1 MLDLGVRLPTYGP
14 ARSTRAAAEDDL
26 ARARKCESRR
36 AMLDFVR
43 QLSGSRDRAGG
54 VARAARPAAAKA
66 AAEVPARAAAATA
79 KVSPLLTAARERTL
93 SGRPDGARAGP
104 AAAARKR
111 PRPGGPGGARLAAAT
126 AAEKAPAQTL
136 SRCGIRRVAETAA
149 AAARAPSARGEPS
162 AKRARQAPERQ
173 RQEEQEGAPLAAA
186 TAADEAPAAV
196 RPLPGGRREDPP
208 FHGSHQL
215 LDDLEMQLRCAFR
228 DGDLSKAERISAA
241 AREVRGQL
249 MQFGDRASAPPPQQQ
264 SPPRQW
270 QDEMMK
276 DIKKLHDG
284 GDSVDVPQV
293 RIRKDVEGVKPQ
305 KKAHTVWPFK
315 DTPAVSIEGFQQY
328 MVPAR
333 VNEDTF
339 HSRYSLGLRY
349 LFRLLDIDKENYSDI
364 GVVQALYDQGVM
376 AKLTQLPIMDPIY
389 HWTEKMT
396 CALKCLIEFM
406 LVQCED
412 KRLGPARKALTSLRD
427 RQVFEITK
435 ACSRS
440 KKLAGQARKDVDRER
455 LRNYMPIAMARS
467 TLMESMIDLR
477 AVHRIHEGADSMTP
491 FWQRVASVNMAWQ
504 MVMNGT
510 FARSGELSNLYETEV
525 LDSRAAGLEY
535 VVIKRH
541 KTVLQRGKLGRYF
554 TPAMWRAVECYTSLP
569 PLEGSTFTPEN
580 RPFLRP
586 AMAHMK
592 KTCVYDLLKIGGNVF
607 CQNHTFPRTN
617 LQRKWITGA
626 VRKDENVEICKKWV
640 AEYNAH
646 SMSTAENVYWIEDVE
661 EQATR
666 TKTMVTAFFG
676 APVEWPSDDELAK
689 ETVEEAKARL
699 LCKYGRAFK
708 ADAGGLPLKE
718 QRFGP

>member
-1 MLDLGVRLPTYGP
+1 MQLPKMIDIGARCPTKGP
-14 ARSTRAAAEDDL
+14 VRSTKAAAEEDL
-26 ARARKCESRR
+26 ARARRCESRQ

-43 QLSGSRDRAGG
+43 QLSGSRDQANG
-54 VARAARPAAAKA
+54 AAKRL
-66 AAEVPARAAAATA
+66 AEMDAQLADARGRPNPSSSAFSRGGTSASGEG
-79 KVSPLLTAARERTL
+79 KVSPPLT
-93 SGRPDGARAGP
+93 
-104 AAAARKR
+104 R
-111 PRPGGPGGARLAAAT
+111 PR
-126 AAEKAPAQTL
+126 
-136 SRCGIRRVAETAA
+136 RVWRGAETAA

-162 AKRARQAPERQ
+162 AKRARKDEQA
-173 RQEEQEGAPLAAA
+173 RQEDRGEAPLAAA

-228 DGDLSKAERISAA
+228 DGDLSKAERLSAA

-293 RIRKDVEGVKPQ
+293 RIRKDVEGVKPP
-305 KKAHTVWPFK
+305 KTAHTVWPFK

-349 LFRLLDIDKENYSDI
+349 LFRLLDIDKDNYSDI

-389 HWTEKMT
+389 NWTEKMT

-455 LRNYMPIAMARS
+455 LRDYMPIAMARS
-467 TLMESMIDLR
+467 TLRESMIDLR

-491 FWQRVASVNMAWQ
+491 FWQRVATVNMAWQ
-504 MVMNGT
+504 MIMNGT
-510 FARSGELSNLYETEV
+510 FARSGELSNLYENEV

-592 KTCVYDLLKIGGNVF
+592 KTCVYDVLKIGGDVF
-607 CQNHTFPRTN
+607 CPNHTFPRTN

-626 VRKDENVEICKKWV
+626 VRKDENAEICKKWV

-689 ETVEEAKARL
+689 ETVEEARARL